1 MSDVTHILTS
11 ASLPRLLTEQR
22 FTERRNRNALTKAN
36 PAVYIVSGSACDV
49 WVTLLRWRTDNVIAT
64 SA

>member
-49 WVTLLRWRTDNVIAT
+49 WVTLLR
-64 SA
+64 